1 MTDLYTLGARFI
13 LLFYGKSGIRSDK
26 CALHYL
32 TKCKL
37 LVLTSP
43 DPVTFFTT
51 SRTVPDSVIEPLPAQ
66 VQLATPQ
73 FCALISMSPEPTT
86 LNCISLTCESI
97 ASRSPLPRTAKY
109 ALSALRKSKSRS
121 PEPATLAT
129 AVLASTRLALK
140 SPEPRTSKLMA
151 SHNRAKVSLT
161 RTHNRYLK
169 VVGIKLTI
177 DVERARTFYIYVRKV
192 GRIYI

>member
-151 SHNRAKVSLT
+151 SHTIEPKSASPEPTTDTLRLSVSSLPLT
-161 RTHNRYLK
+161 SNLLYL
-169 VVGIKLTI
+169 
-177 DVERARTFYIYVRKV
+177 RP
-192 GRIYI
+192 